1 MIDFGVVGVEIRP
14 FPFLRPMAYTAA
26 HIGLLP
32 YNVVVV
38 NSGVADI
45 DHLVPHGDT
54 VNLPC
59 PISSSSYNIDWAK
72 VIHSNISS
80 DKGYDRIVED
90 CAVMPRYTS
99 LYEVRATGRSHC
111 ELVVVNASIS
121 HAGRYVCYANSI
133 ESEEVSL
140 SVLGTCE
147 TENV

>member
-1 MIDFGVVGVEIRP
+1 VIDFGVVAVEIRP

-45 DHLVPHGDT
+45 DHLVPRGDT

-59 PISSSSYNIDWAK
+59 PYSSSSHNIDWAK

-80 DKGYDRIVED
+80 DKGYDRIVEG

-99 LYEVRATGRSHC
+99 LYEVRATRNC
-111 ELVVVNASIS
+111 DLVVVNASIS
-121 HAGRYVCYANSI
+121 HAGRYVCYANGI